1 MQRGDKIVIVR
12 EVDADPTTSRTTQLI
27 TALTVLGISLDA
39 DCPYQETREMVDG
52 HEQRVVTW
60 VLKPVSDCMRFDTQE
75 MIRAWNDPEF
85 VRANPEHPFSYIK
98 QTFENHAQI
107 VAGVSA
113 QAPLALI
120 RKGKRI
126 ALIPMDA
133 TPERREELLTALEK

>member
-1 MQRGDKIVIVR
+1 MKRGDKLVIVR
-12 EVDADPTTSRTTQLI
+12 EVDADPSTSRTTQLI

-39 DCPYQETREMVDG
+39 DCPYQETREMVESC
-52 HEQRVVTW
+52 EQRVVTW

-75 MIRAWNDPEF
+75 MILAWNDPEF
-85 VRANPEHPFSYIK
+85 VRCNPEHPFSYIK

-107 VAGVSA
+107 VAGIGA